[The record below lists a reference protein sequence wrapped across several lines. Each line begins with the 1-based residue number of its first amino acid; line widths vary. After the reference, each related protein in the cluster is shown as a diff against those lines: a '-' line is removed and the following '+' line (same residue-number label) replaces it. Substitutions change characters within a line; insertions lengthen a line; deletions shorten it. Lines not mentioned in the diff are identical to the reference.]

1 MQLNFFGTKHA
12 SQCVFD
18 SFKCGG
24 VCLDGGSTAE
34 VEKASI
40 CSMADSE
47 CAIVM
52 HENLERV
59 GRFRTLPDIKIKFC
73 CPRSLAGLIWF
84 LGRFPLDPTQ
94 LYFISA
100 KHESQ
105 SVFNAFKFG
114 GVLLDKSFTTEV
126 SEGFHIQHS

>member
-1 MQLNFFGTKHA
+1 
-12 SQCVFD
+12 
-18 SFKCGG
+18 
-24 VCLDGGSTAE
+24 
-34 VEKASI
+34 
-40 CSMADSE
+40 
-47 CAIVM
+47 M
-52 HENLERV
+52 HVNLERV
-59 GRFRTLPDIKIKFC
+59 GRFRTLPDIKTKFC
-73 CPRSLAGLIWF
+73 CPNSLAGLIWF

>member
-1 MQLNFFGTKHA
+1 MGKRLNIRNG
-12 SQCVFD
+12 
-18 SFKCGG
+18 
-24 VCLDGGSTAE
+24 L
-34 VEKASI
+34 
-40 CSMADSE
+40 
-47 CAIVM
+47 
-52 HENLERV
+52 
-59 GRFRTLPDIKIKFC
+59 GRNQVWL
-73 CPRSLAGLIWF
+73 GLIWF

>member
-1 MQLNFFGTKHA
+1 MQGTKHA
-12 SQCVFD
+12 SHASLILSSAVG
-18 SFKCGG
+18 S
-24 VCLDGGSTAE
+24 VSTAALRQRSG
-34 VEKASI
+34 KASI
-40 CSMADSE
+40 CSTADSE

-73 CPRSLAGLIWF
+73 CPNSLAGLIWF